1 VRFIPTLIHATVDYI
16 VGLLLIG
23 LPLLV
28 TIDGPAR
35 ALTMSLGLFVLLYSL
50 ATDYELG
57 VIRFLRIRL
66 HLFLDAL
73 SGAILLL
80 LAVAADLPGPAR
92 WPYYVIGA
100 LALFLSATTR
110 TRAQGTAGE

>member
-1 VRFIPTLIHATVDYI
+1 VRFIPTLIHATADYL
-16 VGLLLIG
+16 VGLLLIV
-23 LPLLV
+23 LPLLIPV
-28 TIDGPAR
+28 VGPAR
-35 ALTMSLGLFVLLYSL
+35 VLTMALGLTVLLYSL

-57 VIRFLRIRL
+57 AIRFLRIPF

-73 SGAILLL
+73 SGAMLLL
-80 LAVAADLPGPAR
+80 LAAAADLPDSAR

-110 TRAQGTAGE
+110 TRPQGTAGE